1 MRAEIISCGTELLLG
16 QITDTNAT
24 YLAQSLAALGV
35 DLYFVSQVGDN
46 QERVVETLQRAW
58 QRSDLIVVTGGLG
71 PTEDDL
77 TRESI
82 SALLGEPL
90 RIEPELEAELRARFA
105 NAHVQM
111 PDRNLKQASLIA
123 SARSLANP
131 LGTAPGWWVEKDSH
145 IIVAMPGVPREMYRM
160 WEEEVVP
167 RLTPYTG
174 GLIYTRILRVSG
186 MGESAVE
193 ENLGDLIHNTNPT
206 VATYAKMDAVD
217 VRITAK
223 AVVREDA
230 EQLVQ
235 KMEERVRQILGYHVF
250 GVDKETLPERIGV
263 LLSERQQ
270 TLGVMESL
278 TGGLLSSTITD
289 VPNSS
294 SHFIGGLVTYSTAL
308 KAQMGVPSEILDRY
322 GAVSEETAR
331 AMAHAVRERLGTD
344 FGIGI
349 TGVAGP
355 DKQESKPVGTVH
367 IAVEG
372 PDGVVVGMGPGWR
385 ASRWDNKRYSVYA
398 ALNLLRRYLEGSI
411 KPE

>member
-1 MRAEIISCGTELLLG
+1 
-16 QITDTNAT
+16 
-24 YLAQSLAALGV
+24 
-35 DLYFVSQVGDN
+35 
-46 QERVVETLQRAW
+46 
-58 QRSDLIVVTGGLG
+58 
-71 PTEDDL
+71 
-77 TRESI
+77 
-82 SALLGEPL
+82 
-90 RIEPELEAELRARFA
+90 
-105 NAHVQM
+105 
-111 PDRNLKQASLIA
+111 
-123 SARSLANP
+123 
-131 LGTAPGWWVEKDSH
+131 
-145 IIVAMPGVPREMYRM
+145 
-160 WEEEVVP
+160 
-167 RLTPYTG
+167 
-174 GLIYTRILRVSG
+174 
-186 MGESAVE
+186 VE

-223 AVVREDA
+223 ALVREDA

-250 GVDKETLPERIGV
+250 GVDKETLPERIGI
-263 LLSERQQ
+263 LLGERQQ

-278 TGGLLSSTITD
+278 TGGLLSSIITD
-289 VPNSS
+289 VPSSS

-355 DKQESKPVGTVH
+355 DKQEDKPVGTVH

-372 PDGVVVGMGPGWR
+372 PEGVVVGMGPGWR

-398 ALNLLRRYLEGSI
+398 ALNMLRRYLEGSI

>member
-24 YLAQSLAALGV
+24 HLAQSLAALGV

-82 SALLGEPL
+82 STLLGEPL
-90 RIEPELEAELRARFA
+90 KIEPALEAELRARFV

-123 SARSLANP
+123 SARSLPNP
-131 LGTAPGWWVEKDSH
+131 LGTAPGWWVEKDGH

-160 WEEEVVP
+160 WEEEAVP

-193 ENLGDLIHNTNPT
+193 ESLGDLIHNTNPT

-223 AVVREDA
+223 AVIREDA

-263 LLSERQQ
+263 LLQERQQ
-270 TLGVMESL
+270 TLGAMESL

-294 SHFIGGLVTYSTAL
+294 NHFIGGLVTYSTAL

-355 DKQESKPVGTVH
+355 DKQENKPVGTVH

-372 PDGVVVGMGPGWR
+372 PEGVVVGMGPGWR